1 MPQPFKLYPTYKP
14 SGVPWLGDI
23 PAHWEVQRLKQ
34 AATLN
39 PSRTEAR
46 MALESD
52 TPVAF
57 IPMERVGTDG
67 KIDEEILHVSAGWN
81 GFTYFRRNDVIV
93 AKITPCF
100 ENGKGAC
107 LDSLSTEIG
116 FGSTEFHV
124 LRAKSLLAPQFL
136 YHVTTLT
143 EFRRLGADAMTGA
156 AGQQRVPQEFV
167 SNYPIAIPPLP
178 EQTAIVRYLDHADE
192 RIRRYISGKQKLIRL
207 LEEEKQAVIHRAVTR
222 GLDPNVRLKDSGVE
236 WLGEVPAHWEVMPLR
251 RVAISRCDGPF
262 GSGLKSSHYTDQGIR
277 VVRLQNI
284 GHAQFNNSNPAFI
297 APSHYAT
304 LGDHTVEP
312 EDLLIAG
319 LGDDRHPAGR
329 ACVAPSFIVP
339 AMVKADCFRFR
350 LFRQRINP
358 EFAALQLTATAGD
371 ASSLLST
378 GATRQRTNLQATAA
392 RPIAVPP
399 IEEQSSIVGYLDK
412 ATADIDTAISRTRRQ
427 IELLQEYRTRLIA
440 DVVTG
445 QLDVREAAANLPDE
459 VNASEPPETV
469 GEPHRRAYV

>member
-236 WLGEVPAHWEVMPLR
+236 WLGDVPAHWEVCRTKHL
-251 RVAISRCDGPF
+251 
-262 GSGLKSSHYTDQGIR
+262 
-277 VVRLQNI
+277 
-284 GHAQFNNSNPAFI
+284 
-297 APSHYAT
+297 
-304 LGDHTVEP
+304 
-312 EDLLIAG
+312 
-319 LGDDRHPAGR
+319 
-329 ACVAPSFIVP
+329 
-339 AMVKADCFRFR
+339 FR
-350 LFRQRINP
+350 LRTEKSGIAHGR
-358 EFAALQLTATAGD
+358 E
-371 ASSLLST
+371 LLSIYT
-378 GATRQRTNLQATAA
+378 HIGVRPRKDLEEKGNKASTTDDYWIVKKGDIIANKLLAWMGAIGVSRYEGVTSPAYDILMPVIDLSSDYYHHLFRTKLYLQQFKQRSRGIMDMRLRLYFDQFGQI
-392 RPIAVPP
+392 PIPVPP
-399 IEEQSSIVGYLDK
+399 ADEQQEIVDYYKDVTSK
-412 ATADIDTAISRTRRQ
+412 TDDCINQARRQ
-427 IELLQEYRTRLIA
+427 IELLREYHTRLIA

-445 QLDVREAAANLPDE
+445 QLDVREAVARLPDE
-459 VNASEPPETV
+459 EP
-469 GEPHRRAYV
+469 EPLDDRDALSDATDDLDVVPAEAEA